1 MNFILNP
8 YSYLLLSSILS
19 FTTFLFYSEGSL
31 KIIYLSIPIFIL
43 FIISYPFGKSIIQKN
58 STYYLNKELILSS
71 IYWKVVAFFIVCF
84 AIIEYLSFGFPLY
97 KGVIY
102 ANFGFPI
109 IHHLVV
115 TSWILIFIK
124 FKNKKINLFLL
135 IFAFLNPILIVNRD
149 LFLLTIFALLCKKI
163 FENKI
168 NIKLFVILLSVMF
181 ILFGLIGQL
190 RSGNA
195 LQLINL
201 PFTFDSNEI
210 NPILFWIIL
219 YMTSSTFNMSYNINN
234 FSTNLYDS
242 LINVFPEQYKW
253 YLMSGEVTYFL
264 YYILIFIILT
274 FLLIISKNKNYI
286 PIYIYFLY
294 QSLMGVTFG
303 TKFFTTNSLM
313 LILVFLIYFL
323 LPKKISS

>member
-8 YSYLLLSSILS
+8 YNYLLLSSILS

-58 STYYLNKELILSS
+58 STYYLNKELKLSS

-102 ANFGFPI
+102 VNFGFPI

-124 FKNKKINLFLL
+124 FKSKKINLFLL
-135 IFAFLNPILIVNRD
+135 IFAFLNPILIANRD
-149 LFLLTIFALLCKKI
+149 IFLLTIFAFLCKKT

-219 YMTSSTFNMSYNINN
+219 YITSSTFNMSYNINN
-234 FSTNLYDS
+234 ST
-242 LINVFPEQYKW
+242 FAHK
-253 YLMSGEVTYFL
+253 T
-264 YYILIFIILT
+264 
-274 FLLIISKNKNYI
+274 
-286 PIYIYFLY
+286 
-294 QSLMGVTFG
+294 
-303 TKFFTTNSLM
+303 
-313 LILVFLIYFL
+313 
-323 LPKKISS
+323 